1 MSSQTQQGIF
11 YNIFGLFEIKIKPLD
26 MNSNIMCNKK
36 QGIQH
41 ARISELLLLMDV
53 TPFLMDMIPF
63 WKCYQT
69 DKYKVPHWKT
79 LNTEHITV
87 PSIMHSFLV
96 WTEKISTYRK
106 WGQMEAWMAT

>member
-41 ARISELLLLMDV
+41 ARISELLSSYFNCQCILEYRNNGCDSFFDGYDSIL
-53 TPFLMDMIPF
+53 
-63 WKCYQT
+63 
-69 DKYKVPHWKT
+69 KVLP
-79 LNTEHITV
+79 N
-87 PSIMHSFLV
+87 
-96 WTEKISTYRK
+96 R
-106 WGQMEAWMAT
+106 